1 MRRLLSVAALIGLLW
16 ASVGV
21 TQVQTPTPAR
31 FHHVHLNATDPQK
44 TFEFYEQVFGSKR
57 VKFRDKSDALFTGR
71 GFLLVNKVDRAPK
84 DLETTAI
91 RHIGWAGVDGPNEFA
106 WWKARGLDFHT
117 PLTPLGQNWFFYI
130 WGPDRSIAEIYT
142 GDKNHWFNHVHYSV
156 EDVAATAG
164 WYERN
169 LGMRFPD
176 SARQPRPSDPAQR
189 WGTSARMDDISFVLI
204 YKDHYYADSEKRLP
218 PGRRLEST
226 RDSPVDHI
234 AFSYENIQPAFDRMK
249 AAGVQIVEPIAVRAA
264 EDLKSFFVQGPDNV
278 LIEVVEAKS
287 IPDGLWR

>member
-1 MRRLLSVAALIGLLW
+1 MRRLLFVAVLIGLLL
-16 ASVGV
+16 AAVRV
-21 TQVQTPTPAR
+21 TQVQAPTQAH

-44 TFEFYEQVFGSKR
+44 TFEFYEQVFGAKR
-57 VKFRDKSDALFTGR
+57 VRFRDTSNALFTGR
-71 GFLLVNKVDRAPK
+71 GFLLVNKVDRAPN

-106 WWKARGLDFHT
+106 WWKGKGLDFHT

-156 EDVAATAG
+156 DDVAATAG
-164 WYERN
+164 WYEKH
-169 LGMRFPD
+169 LAMRFPEN
-176 SARQPRPSDPAQR
+176 AKRPRPSNPAER
-189 WGTSARMDDISFVLI
+189 WGTSARVDDISFVLI
-204 YKDHYYADSEKRLP
+204 YKDHYYADSEKRLTA
-218 PGRRLEST
+218 GRKLEPT
-226 RDSPVDHI
+226 QGSPVDHI

-249 AAGVQIVEPIAVRAA
+249 AAGVQIAEPIAMRPA
-264 EDLKSFFVQGPDNV
+264 DNLKSFFVHGPDNV
-278 LIEVVEAKS
+278 LIEIVEAKP

>member
-1 MRRLLSVAALIGLLW
+1 MRRLLFVAALLGVLV
-16 ASVGV
+16 ASARVP
-21 TQVQTPTPAR
+21 QMQTPNQAH
-31 FHHVHLNATDPQK
+31 FHHVHLNSIEPQK
-44 TFEFYEQVFGSKR
+44 TFDFYEQVFGARR
-57 VKFRDKSDALFTGR
+57 VRFRDTSDALFTGR

-106 WWKARGLDFHT
+106 WWKGKGLEFHT

-156 EDVAATAG
+156 DDVAATAG
-164 WYERN
+164 WYEKH
-169 LGMRFPD
+169 LGMRFPE
-176 SARQPRPSDPAQR
+176 SAKRPRPSNPAER
-189 WGTSARMDDISFVLI
+189 WGTSARVDDISFVLI
-204 YKDHYYADSEKRLP
+204 YKDHYYADSEKRLTA
-218 PGRRLEST
+218 GRKLEST
-226 RDSPVDHI
+226 QGSPVDHI

-249 AAGVQIVEPIAVRAA
+249 AAGLQIAEPIAMRPA
-264 EDLKSFFVQGPDNV
+264 DNLNSFFLYGPDNV
-278 LIEVVEAKS
+278 LIEIVEAKP